1 MRTRWR
7 RVGIMGRGEAW
18 KTQIRR
24 LGEVKFEGGEGG
36 EKELRKEERW
46 GEG

>member
-1 MRTRWR
+1 
-7 RVGIMGRGEAW
+7 MGRGEAW

-36 EKELRKEERW
+36 EKELRKEERGGFIGTSRVW
-46 GEG
+46 RDM